1 MLDPW
6 PDEPDEP
13 SPETR
18 WGNPERDL
26 PRVPEVSTDES
37 DVDPHTFKTFWVSVV
52 FTNAAVFGVSLGAM
66 LWYFRG
72 QALLGGALMFVGILA
87 GLRTY
92 ASYRSFR
99 ADDGESQAASADGGA
114 EVDRSDPDGVEADGA
129 ETGPE
134 ADDRR
139 DSAEGERAGVVAEL
153 ETETETER
161 GLEPDSGAD
170 TGAERNR

>member
-1 MLDPW
+1 VFDPW

-37 DVDPHTFKTFWVSVV
+37 DVDPHTLETFWVSVI
-52 FTNAAVFGVSLGAM
+52 FANAALFGVSLGAM

-72 QALLGGALMFVGILA
+72 QALLGGALVLVGVLA

-92 ASYRSFR
+92 ASYRAFG
-99 ADDGESQAASADGGA
+99 ADDGESGAASTDGGGDPDSTDSDGGDTPP
-114 EVDRSDPDGVEADGA
+114 EVDGHRGSA
-129 ETGPE
+129 ETADADARSESNPDPE
-134 ADDRR
+134 
-139 DSAEGERAGVVAEL
+139 SKAE
-153 ETETETER
+153 
-161 GLEPDSGAD
+161 PS